1 MILKDKINSRSFIE
15 YGDEQIRLGAG
26 IQNIT
31 IDSKAGTIF
40 NTPVSFTSNPLAMR
54 FGGVYKLNPLALT
67 TMPSTMITPIPTFE
81 VDVPAQ
87 QSIALLT
94 SISAFLGAV

>member
-1 MILKDKINSRSFIE
+1 MILKEKINSRSYIE
-15 YGDEQIRLGAG
+15 YGDEVVKFGAG

-40 NTPVSFTSNPLAMR
+40 NTPVSFTSSPLAMR
-54 FGGVYKLNPLALT
+54 FGGVYKFNPLALT

-81 VDVPAQ
+81 VDVPAV
-87 QSIALLT
+87 QSVSMIAT
-94 SISAFLGAV
+94 ISAFLGAV